1 MPVKLGG
8 GDSSGALTKSSFTA
22 ANAIAAGDPVL
33 IDGSGK
39 VLKQTASGPTS
50 WGTTGTGSRFL
61 HYNNTGNAYGASWSR
76 IDAASGRVAYMRSK
90 HVNSNNRQNNLS
102 AGTCTVNTAATI
114 AFAPTNM
121 SASNGQSYGVN
132 GECLDVI
139 WDDANDGWIELGF
152 KDSAP
157 TNKMIITKY
166 YTANGLYQ
174 TAYSD
179 DSNTNLPN
187 VAANQISDRMGSLVK
202 DDNGKVFAVG
212 TSPSGSDG
220 TYYGWHCRR
229 IDYSTNAADG
239 CTFGTALVAD
249 VSTTG
254 NYRHTDLCATFDSL
268 NDQIVVVAG
277 NASGGT
283 SVWAIDVAANGTI
296 TNSHSASLTALTAAD
311 GSTYTNIVASNNW
324 WKSIKCDSNGC
335 LAAVSHQGNIIS
347 FKNTGSAFTMGTWIR
362 DEDTAQPKGIGTDY
376 SSGLRVQGINVLTG
390 AADTFCVPYITTASG
405 TQTLRYYMFKVNSGD
420 GTISTTVNKTPTA
433 GHSIVVTGSYS
444 SLRGYNNYVP
454 NNNHDVGGTQQ
465 QTLSQDGSSYFEY
478 TNYSRVFVTNLDF
491 FEYLGLAEAAINAN
505 ASGDITLLGGVNENQ
520 SSKVAGKEYYLNADG
535 TVSAGSGALPI
546 GTAISPTKILV
557 GKKLTPGTDL
567 QPANKVI
574 KSVQRG
580 YATSTSASFTVSI
593 TAVDTSKSFLNFSS
607 NRSYVGTYWSGVY
620 PRGTLTD
627 TTTITF
633 TRASSGTNST
643 IYVDWEVIEY
653 V

>member
-1 MPVKLGG
+1 MPVKLGAS
-8 GDSSGALTKSSFTA
+8 SSGALTKSSFTA
-22 ANAIAAGDPVL
+22 ANTIAAGDPVL

-39 VLKQTASGPTS
+39 VLKQTASGPTAWAGIS
-50 WGTTGTGSRFL
+50 ISSRFL

-90 HVNSNNRQNNLS
+90 HVNSNTRQGQLS
-102 AGTCTVNTAATI
+102 AGTCTVNTAAAI
-114 AFAPTNM
+114 SFAPTNM
-121 SASNGQSYGVN
+121 SHSNGQTYGVN
-132 GECLDVI
+132 GEALDVI
-139 WDDANDGWIELGF
+139 WDDANDGWIEIGF

-166 YTANGLYQ
+166 YTANGIYQ
-174 TAYSD
+174 TAYID

-187 VAANQISDRMGSLVK
+187 VAHNQLTQRMGSLVK

-220 TYYGWHCRR
+220 AYYGWHCRR
-229 IDYSTNAADG
+229 INYSTNAADG
-239 CTFGTALVAD
+239 CTYGTALIAD

-277 NASGGT
+277 HGSGGT
-283 SVWAIDVAANGTI
+283 SVWAIDVAADGTI

-324 WKSIKCDSNGC
+324 WKSVKCDSNGC

-362 DEDTAQPKGIGTDY
+362 DEDTSQPKGIGTDY
-376 SSGLRVQGINVLTG
+376 SSGLRVQGINVLAG

-405 TQTLRYYMFKVNSGD
+405 TQTMKYYMFKVNSGD
-420 GTISTTVNKTPTA
+420 GTISTTINKTPTTA
-433 GHSIVVTGSYS
+433 HQYVVSGSYS
-444 SLRGYNNYVP
+444 SLRGYNRYVP

-465 QTLSQDGSSYFEY
+465 VAMHQDGTSYFEY
-478 TNYSRVFVTNLDF
+478 VGASKVFVTNLDF
-491 FEYLGLAEAAINAN
+491 FEYLGLAEAAISAN

-520 SSKVAGKEYYLNADG
+520 SGKVAGKQYYLNADG
-535 TVSAGSGALPI
+535 TVSAGSGTLPI
-546 GTAISPTKILV
+546 GTALSATKMLV

-567 QPANKVI
+567 QPASNI
-574 KSVQRG
+574 KSIQRG
-580 YATSTSASFTVSI
+580 YVTSTATSFTVSI
-593 TAVDTSKSFLNFSS
+593 NQVDLQKSFLNFSA

-620 PRGTLTD
+620 PRGHLSD
-627 TTTITF
+627 GLTITF
-633 TRASSGTNST
+633 NRGSSGTNST
-643 IYVDWEVIEY
+643 IYVEWEVIEY

>member
-8 GDSSGALTKSSFTA
+8 GGSSGALTKSSFTA
-22 ANAIAAGDPVL
+22 ANAISAGDPVL

-50 WGTTGTGSRFL
+50 WGSTGTGSRFL

-114 AFAPTNM
+114 TFATTNM
-121 SASNGQSYGVN
+121 SAVNGQSYGVN
-132 GECLDVI
+132 GEALDVI

-152 KDSAP
+152 KDASVA
-157 TNKMIITKY
+157 NRIIITKY
-166 YTANGLYQ
+166 YTANGIGQ
-174 TAYSD
+174 AAYID
-179 DSNTNLPN
+179 DSLADTAHNKVT
-187 VAANQISDRMGSLVK
+187 QRMGSLVK
-202 DDNGKVFAVG
+202 DDNGKVFAVA
-212 TSPSGSDG
+212 TSNSGSDG
-220 TYYGWHCRR
+220 AYYGWTCRL
-229 IDYSTNAADG
+229 INYSSNSADG
-239 CTFGTALVAD
+239 CTFGTALLAD
-249 VSTTG
+249 VTTTG
-254 NYRHTDLCATFDSL
+254 NYRHHDLCATFDSL

-277 NASGGT
+277 HGSGGT

-311 GSTYTNIVASNNW
+311 GSTYTNIVGNNNW
-324 WKSIKCDSNGC
+324 WKSVKCDSNGC
-335 LAAVSHQGNIIS
+335 LAAISHQGNLIS
-347 FKNTGSAFTMGTWIR
+347 FRNTGSAFTMGTWIR

-405 TQTLRYYMFKVNSGD
+405 TQTLKYYMFKVNSGD
-420 GTISTTVNKTPTA
+420 GTISTTINKTPTA
-433 GHSIVVTGSYS
+433 GHSIVVSGSYS
-444 SLRGYNNYVP
+444 SLRGYNRYVP

-478 TNYSRVFVTNLDF
+478 TSFSRVFVTNLDF
-491 FEYLGLAEAAINAN
+491 FEYLGLAEAAISAN
-505 ASGDITLLGGVNENQ
+505 ASGDITLVGGVNENQ
-520 SSKVAGKEYYLNADG
+520 SSKVAGKEYYLNEDG
-535 TVSAGSGALPI
+535 TVSAGSGTLPI

-567 QPANKVI
+567 QPVNKII

-580 YATSTSASFTVSI
+580 YITSTQTTFTVAI
-593 TAVDTSKSFLNFSS
+593 TEVDITKSFLNFST
-607 NRSYVGTYWSGVY
+607 NRAYSGTFYAGVH

-627 TTTITF
+627 GTTITF
-633 TRASSGTNST
+633 NGGGAGQSVYIS
-643 IYVDWEVIEY
+643 WEVIEY